1 MFSPINLSPSVFSSW
16 ERSAPQP
23 ESTPRA
29 TEPRSERSS
38 NVMQH
43 PHRDLEPGYVAQS
56 RALSMAFDEQQS
68 VSFNLRTRDGDLVTL
83 ELFHQQSGALEYS
96 QQQFSTDR
104 VSLSQEAF
112 SMGTSRSSE
121 LMFRVEGELD
131 ADELSAIN
139 DMLEQINLAAGEF
152 FQGDP
157 LQAFE
162 SLQRLDYDSSE
173 IASYSLEMNRQS
185 SLMVSYEE
193 QAVAAYRD
201 VGERDGH
208 HRGEHDN
215 GNRSLARYVQG
226 LMGALN
232 AGSLFEDSDKAVNEL
247 LLERLQPLFG
257 DRFRDSVDD
266 SADRQL
272 DAVGAMN
279 LALLDALNGEE
290 A

>member
-1 MFSPINLSPSVFSSW
+1 
-16 ERSAPQP
+16 
-23 ESTPRA
+23 
-29 TEPRSERSS
+29 
-38 NVMQH
+38 
-43 PHRDLEPGYVAQS
+43 
-56 RALSMAFDEQQS
+56 
-68 VSFNLRTRDGDLVTL
+68 
-83 ELFHQQSGALEYS
+83 LEYS

-152 FQGDP
+152 FKGDP